1 MENRAPLLFALL
13 LLLFFVST
21 SAGLADIS
29 AIQDQ
34 LRSVQLK
41 IIAEKLKILQ
51 KGVLGLHVGPAP
63 AQAPPA
69 GAPSAPE
76 PTREELSRILEE
88 QIKTLQ
94 GAVASLQPRAME
106 EEAVRIEQDIGRIV
120 EAVKTASGDHLLALQ
135 DQLNKLIAAHDAL
148 VERVRQAL
156 EDSLKYKQ
164 AIVIAEQI
172 RVLQEKINMLPRTPT
187 APSALSQQQQTTLA
201 DIQDTIQKLRLKIL
215 QAQVKVIQEKVGQI
229 AR

>member
-1 MENRAPLLFALL
+1 MGNRAPLLFALL

-41 IIAEKLKILQ
+41 IIGEKLKILQ
-51 KGVLGLHVGPAP
+51 QGVLGLHAGPALVP
-63 AQAPPA
+63 APPA
-69 GAPSAPE
+69 APSAPE
-76 PTREELSRILEE
+76 PTREELSRILGE

-94 GAVASLQPRAME
+94 GVVASLQPKAIE

-120 EAVKTASGDHLLALQ
+120 AAAKTASGDQLLVLQ
-135 DQLNKLIAAHDAL
+135 DQLNRLIAAHDAL
-148 VERVRQAL
+148 AERVRQAL

-164 AIVIAEQI
+164 AVVIGEQI
-172 RVLQEKINMLPRTPT
+172 RVLQEKINTLPRTPT
-187 APSALSQQQQTTLA
+187 GVSALSRQQQTTLT
-201 DIQDTIQKLRLKIL
+201 DIQDTIQKLRLKVL